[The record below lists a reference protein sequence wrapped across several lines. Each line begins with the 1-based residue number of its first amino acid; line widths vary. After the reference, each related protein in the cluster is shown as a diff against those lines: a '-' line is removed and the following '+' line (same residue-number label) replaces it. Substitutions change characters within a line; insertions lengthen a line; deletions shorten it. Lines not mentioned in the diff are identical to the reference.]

1 MAVLSGKSTSGESAF
16 DKYIGNNSMWKDLVL
31 KVEVDMNAT
40 FFKSNKK
47 DTHGV
52 LKSGT
57 ELKLAGNNQDTIG
70 KLKVAHVKVGSKNGY
85 IALNRIRKPTKTNV
99 MAAEEAAIR
108 DLDKLIKDLVKQLG
122 PIKICTPS
130 GDFKNCVGVRN
141 ITEKVLGRE
150 AKADFAI
157 YNDKEVDQ
165 IFISHKKAGGPAA
178 YQQYGG
184 VSPKSGSAN
193 NPTLIYDD
201 AETKNFLRKVAGY
214 IVGDKLQ
221 NPVYSYVKS
230 TTLINR
236 SVYGPSY
243 GGKYGIDNVNMIA
256 QGNPKLTPKRGE
268 EACFNLTFSD
278 HVSWNG
284 DSDYFSKGGY
294 RAAFAATYRAGRGFD
309 IDGQRY
315 NGARVAI
322 YPVALVSNRSGA
334 EEV

>member
-1 MAVLSGKSTSGESAF
+1 MATLSGKSTSGESAF
-16 DKYIGNNSMWKDLVL
+16 DKYVKNNGKWKDLVL
-31 KVEVDMNAT
+31 KVEDKMNAT
-40 FFKSNKK
+40 FFKTNKK

-52 LKSGT
+52 LESGAEMKLLSNT
-57 ELKLAGNNQDTIG
+57 ESTIG
-70 KLKVAHVKVGSKNGY
+70 KLKVAHVKSGSNSGY
-85 IALNRIRKPTKTNV
+85 VALNRIRKPTKTNV

-108 DLDKLIKDLVKQLG
+108 DLDKLIKDLVTQLG
-122 PIKICTPS
+122 PIKICTPN

-157 YNDKEVDQ
+157 YDDKGKDQ

-184 VSPKSGSAN
+184 VSPKSGSQN
-193 NPTLIYDD
+193 QPTLIYDD
-201 AETKNFLRKVAGY
+201 PEVKNFLRKVAGY
-214 IVGDKLQ
+214 IVENKLT
-221 NPVYSYVKS
+221 NPVYSYVKNKD
-230 TTLINR
+230 LINK

-243 GGKYGIDNVNMIA
+243 GGKFGIDNVNLIA
-256 QGNPKLTPKRGE
+256 QGNPILKPKARE
-268 EACFNLTFSD
+268 EACFNLDFSD

-284 DSDYFSKGGY
+284 DTDYFSRGGY

-309 IDGQRY
+309 IDGKRY
-315 NGARVAI
+315 SGARVAI

-334 EEV
+334 EEI

>member
-1 MAVLSGKSTSGESAF
+1 MATLSGKSTSGESAF
-16 DKYIGNNSMWKDLVL
+16 DKYVKNNSKWKDLTL
-31 KVEVDMNAT
+31 KVEDKMNAT
-40 FFKSNKK
+40 FFKSNKT

-52 LKSGT
+52 LPAGT
-57 ELKLAGNNQDTIG
+57 EFKLASNTSDTIG
-70 KLKVAHVKVGSKNGY
+70 KTVVANVKVGSKTGW

-99 MAAEEAAIR
+99 MEAEEAAIR

-122 PIKICTPS
+122 PIKICTPT
-130 GDFKNCVGVRN
+130 GDFPNCVGVRN

-157 YNDKEVDQ
+157 VNDKGKDV

-184 VSPKSGSAN
+184 ISPKSGSAS

-201 AETKNFLRKVAGY
+201 KEVQNFMRKVAGY
-214 IVGDKLQ
+214 IVNDKLT

-230 TTLINR
+230 KDLINK

-243 GGKYGIDNVNMIA
+243 GGKYGIDNVNLIA
-256 QGNPKLTPKRGE
+256 QGNPILKPRRNE
-268 EACFNLTFSD
+268 EACFQLDFSD

-284 DSDYFSKGGY
+284 DTDFFSKGDY

-309 IDGQRY
+309 VDDQRY

-322 YPVALVSNRSGA
+322 YPVALVKNRSGA
-334 EEV
+334 EEI

>member
-1 MAVLSGKSTSGESAF
+1 MATLSGKSTSGESSF
-16 DKYIGNNSMWKDLVL
+16 DKYVKNNSKWKDLVL
-31 KVEVDMNAT
+31 KVEDKMNAT
-40 FFKSNKK
+40 FFKTNKT

-52 LKSGT
+52 LNAGS
-57 ELKLAGNNQDTIG
+57 EMKLASNTQETIG
-70 KLKVAHVKVGSKNGY
+70 KLVVAHVKVGSKTGY
-85 IALNRIRKPTKTNV
+85 VALNRIRKPTKTNV
-99 MAAEEAAIR
+99 MEAEEAAIR

-122 PIKICTPS
+122 PIKICTPT
-130 GDFKNCVGVRN
+130 GDFPDCVGVRN

-157 YNDKEVDQ
+157 VNAKGKDV

-184 VSPKSGSAN
+184 ISPKSGSSS

-201 AETKNFLRKVAGY
+201 KEVQNFMRKVAGF
-214 IVGDKLQ
+214 IVNDKLT

-230 TTLINR
+230 KDLINK

-243 GGKYGIDNVNMIA
+243 GGNFGIDNVNMIA
-256 QGNPKLTPKRGE
+256 QGNPILNPKRNE
-268 EACFNLTFSD
+268 EACFELNFSD

-284 DSDYFSKGGY
+284 DTDFFSRGDY

-309 IDGQRY
+309 VDGQRY

-322 YPVALVSNRSGA
+322 YPVALVKNRSGA
-334 EEV
+334 QEI

>member
-31 KVEVDMNAT
+31 KVEVNMNAT

-52 LKSGT
+52 LKAGT
-57 ELKLAGNNQDTIG
+57 EMKLAGNSKDTIG
-70 KLKVAHVKVGSKNGY
+70 KLQVAHVKVGSKTGY

-108 DLDKLIKDLVKQLG
+108 DLDKLIKDLVTQLG

-157 YNDKEVDQ
+157 YDDKDKDQ

-193 NPTLIYDD
+193 NPTLIYED
-201 AETKNFLRKVAGY
+201 EKTKNFLRKVAGY

-230 TTLINR
+230 NTLINR
-236 SVYGPSY
+236 SVYGPAY
-243 GGKYGIDNVNMIA
+243 GDKYGIDNVNMIA
-256 QGNPKLTPKRGE
+256 QGNPKLTPKRNE

-322 YPVALVSNRSGA
+322 YPVALVSNRTGA

>member
-1 MAVLSGKSTSGESAF
+1 MATLSGKSTSGASAF
-16 DKYIGNNSMWKDLVL
+16 DKYIKNNSKWKDLVL
-31 KVEVDMNAT
+31 KVEDKMNAT
-40 FFKSNKK
+40 FFKPNKT

-52 LKSGT
+52 LNAGS
-57 ELKLAGNNQDTIG
+57 EMKLASNTQDTIG
-70 KLKVAHVKVGSKNGY
+70 KLAVAHVKVGSKTGY
-85 IALNRIRKPTKTNV
+85 VALNRIRKPTKTNV
-99 MAAEEAAIR
+99 MEAEEAAIR
-108 DLDKLIKDLVKQLG
+108 DLDKLIKDLVTQLG
-122 PIKICTPS
+122 PIKICTPT
-130 GDFKNCVGVRN
+130 GDFPDCVGVRN

-157 YNDKEVDQ
+157 VNAKGKDV

-184 VSPKSGSAN
+184 ISPKSGSSS

-201 AETKNFLRKVAGY
+201 KEVQNFMRKVAGF
-214 IVGDKLQ
+214 IIDDKLT

-230 TTLINR
+230 KDLINK

-243 GGKYGIDNVNMIA
+243 GGKFGIDNVNMIA
-256 QGNPKLTPKRGE
+256 QGNPILKPKRNE
-268 EACFNLTFSD
+268 EACFELNFSD

-284 DSDYFSKGGY
+284 DTDFFSRGDY

-309 IDGQRY
+309 VDGQRY

-322 YPVALVSNRSGA
+322 YPVALVKNRSGA
-334 EEV
+334 QEI

>member
-1 MAVLSGKSTSGESAF
+1 MATLSGKSTSGESAF
-16 DKYIGNNSMWKDLVL
+16 DKYVKNNGMWKDLTL
-31 KVEVDMNAT
+31 KVEDKMNAT
-40 FFKSNKK
+40 FFKTNKK

-52 LKSGT
+52 LEAGT
-57 ELKLAGNNQDTIG
+57 ELKLADNSEDTVG
-70 KLKVAHVKVGSKNGY
+70 RLKVAKVKVGSKTGY
-85 IALNRIRKPTKTNV
+85 VALNRIRKPTKTNV
-99 MAAEEAAIR
+99 MAAEEAAIK

-130 GDFKNCVGVRN
+130 GDFPNCVGVRN

-157 YNDKEVDQ
+157 VDSKGKDV

-184 VSPKSGSAN
+184 VSPKSGSAS

-201 AETKNFLRKVAGY
+201 PEVRNFLRKVAGY
-214 IVGDKLQ
+214 IVGDKLS
-221 NPVYSYVKS
+221 NPVYSYVSNKD
-230 TTLINR
+230 LINK

-256 QGNPKLTPKRGE
+256 QGNPILKPKRGE
-268 EACFNLTFSD
+268 EACFNLDFSD

-284 DSDYFSKGGY
+284 DTQYFSTGGY

-309 IDGQRY
+309 IDGKRY

-322 YPVALVSNRSGA
+322 YPVALVRNRSGA
-334 EEV
+334 EEI

>member
-1 MAVLSGKSTSGESAF
+1 MATLSGKSTSGESAF
-16 DKYIGNNSMWKDLVL
+16 DKYVKNNSKWKDLTL
-31 KVEVDMNAT
+31 KVEDKMNAT
-40 FFKSNKK
+40 FFKSNKT

-52 LKSGT
+52 LPAGT
-57 ELKLAGNNQDTIG
+57 EFKLASNTSDTIG
-70 KLKVAHVKVGSKNGY
+70 KTVVANVKVGSKTGW

-99 MAAEEAAIR
+99 MEAEEAAIR

-122 PIKICTPS
+122 PIKICTPT
-130 GDFKNCVGVRN
+130 GDFPNCVGVRN

-157 YNDKEVDQ
+157 VNDKGKDV

-184 VSPKSGSAN
+184 ISPKSGSAG
-193 NPTLIYDD
+193 NPKLIYDD
-201 AETKNFLRKVAGY
+201 PEVQNFMRKVAGY
-214 IVGDKLQ
+214 IVNDKLT

-230 TTLINR
+230 KDLINK

-243 GGKYGIDNVNMIA
+243 GGKYGIDNVNLIA
-256 QGNPKLTPKRGE
+256 QGNPILKPKRNE
-268 EACFNLTFSD
+268 EACFQLDFSD

-284 DSDYFSKGGY
+284 DTDFFSKGDY

-309 IDGQRY
+309 VDGQRY

-322 YPVALVSNRSGA
+322 YPVALVKNRSGA
-334 EEV
+334 EEI